1 MGGSE
6 EDGELKG
13 KGEKWAVPL
22 ILNIPCHGG
31 LLIVQACRPSL
42 PVNLSQTQEKDG
54 EKGTECGWV
63 DIIYH
68 DLSLLEAQNVGGG
81 LDPEKSLAGGLN
93 IVP

>member
-1 MGGSE
+1 VGGSE

-31 LLIVQACRPSL
+31 LLIVQACRRSL

-54 EKGTECGWV
+54 EGHKIWV
-63 DIIYH
+63 
-68 DLSLLEAQNVGGG
+68 VG
-81 LDPEKSLAGGLN
+81 LTLKNHFAGGLN

>member
-1 MGGSE
+1 VGGSE

-31 LLIVQACRPSL
+31 LLIVQACRRSL

-54 EKGTECGWV
+54 EKGIECGWV

-68 DLSLLEAQNVGGG
+68 DLSTSTRSSTLWTTGSKSASISLLLTG
-81 LDPEKSLAGGLN
+81 
-93 IVP
+93 